1 MNPGDQDDDRQALEL
16 LGQQAEERVRHVWHE
31 GRWWF
36 SVIDVIAL
44 LTDSPRP
51 RKYWNDLKTRLEQDE
66 GFVELS
72 AKIGQLK
79 MRAADG
85 KQRQTDAADTE
96 TLLRII
102 QSIPSPRAEPFK
114 QWLAHVGA
122 QRLEELKNPSVAA
135 DSLRLKYRRA
145 GYTDEWIEARLQN
158 IMTRDDVTAEW
169 HERGA
174 DDTRE
179 FAILTDILHRG
190 TFDVTTAEHRE
201 IKGIKGRAN
210 LRDNMTR
217 LELALSTLAEATAT
231 ELHQTRDTQGFLE
244 LQRDAGEAG
253 EVAGS
258 ARQDIE
264 ARTGQR
270 VVSSQNAKQLT
281 ARAAQPRLLS
291 ADDPG
296 QQ

>member
-1 MNPGDQDDDRQALEL
+1 MGDDNDRALEL
-16 LGQQAEERVRHVWHE
+16 LGEQAEERVRRVWYE

-36 SVIDVIAL
+36 SVVDTVGL
-44 LTDSPRP
+44 LTDSANPGT
-51 RKYWNDLKTRLEQDE
+51 YWRVLKLRLREE
-66 GFVELS
+66 GAEETVTKCNGLR
-72 AKIGQLK
+72 

-85 KQRQTDAADTE
+85 KQRVTDAADTE

-102 QSIPSPRAEPFK
+102 QAVPSSKAEPFK
-114 QWLAHVGA
+114 QWLARIGA
-122 QRLEELKNPSVAA
+122 QRLEELTSPGVAA

-169 HERGA
+169 RERGA

-179 FAILTDILHRG
+179 FAILTNILHRG

-201 IKGIKGRAN
+201 IKGIKGREN

-217 LELALSTLAEATAT
+217 LELALSTLAEVTAT
-231 ELHQTRDTQGFLE
+231 ELHQTRDSRGFVE

-253 EVAGS
+253 EVAGA

-270 VVSSQNAKQLT
+270 VVSSQNARYLT
-281 ARAAQPRLLS
+281 ARVEQSPLLS
-291 ADDPG
+291 TDAAD

>member
-1 MNPGDQDDDRQALEL
+1 MNRGDQDDDQRALEL
-16 LGQQAEERVRHVWHE
+16 LGQQAEERVRRVWHE

-36 SVIDVIAL
+36 SVVDAVGL
-44 LTDSPRP
+44 LTDSANPGT
-51 RKYWNDLKTRLEQDE
+51 YWRVLKLRLREE
-66 GFVELS
+66 GAGETVTKCNGLR
-72 AKIGQLK
+72 

-85 KQRQTDAADTE
+85 KQRVTDAADTE

>member
-1 MNPGDQDDDRQALEL
+1 MNPGDQDDDQRALEL
-16 LGQQAEERVRHVWHE
+16 LGQQAEERVRRVWHE

-44 LTDSPRP
+44 LTDSPRS

-85 KQRQTDAADTE
+85 KQRQTDAGDTE

-102 QSIPSPRAEPFK
+102 QSIPSPKAEPFK

-122 QRLEELKNPSVAA
+122 QRLEELENPSVAA

-145 GYTDEWIEARLQN
+145 GYTDEWIEVRLQN

-253 EVAGS
+253 EVAGA

-291 ADDPG
+291 ADDSG